1 MSAARIFILASRT
14 WLAVDAAGMIV
25 ARGEAAK
32 ASAARTVLVIPG
44 AEVTV
49 RWVALKAAG
58 IEQAAAAAALMLE
71 DEVSAPRES
80 LHFAAGETDA
90 AGRRCVAIITRARMQ
105 ALLDEARA
113 LGCAP
118 AAVVPDCLML
128 PKPDAGL
135 IAAEIGGMVAVRGRE
150 IAFTAEPELAEH
162 LAGGRTMEMAA
173 AEGLIAAGAAAGAPV
188 NLLQGAF
195 GAGAKTAGTW
205 RLAAVLAGLA
215 ILSPVVVEGAYA
227 VRDRLEGD
235 RIRRVANE
243 QMQATAVRLGVP
255 PKTAFLL
262 AGSIGAGER
271 FTKVMAGIFSAAE
284 GMPGARL
291 QTVTY
296 DHRSGAIGV
305 EFTHENYSDTA
316 AFSSAL
322 KARGFGV
329 REDGST
335 EAGGVISTGLMLAAP
350 R

>member
-1 MSAARIFILASRT
+1 M
-14 WLAVDAAGMIV
+14 AV
-25 ARGEAAK
+25 
-32 ASAARTVLVIPG
+32 
-44 AEVTV
+44 
-49 RWVALKAAG
+49 
-58 IEQAAAAAALMLE
+58 
-71 DEVSAPRES
+71 
-80 LHFAAGETDA
+80 
-90 AGRRCVAIITRARMQ
+90 
-105 ALLDEARA
+105 
-113 LGCAP
+113 
-118 AAVVPDCLML
+118 
-128 PKPDAGL
+128 
-135 IAAEIGGMVAVRGRE
+135 
-150 IAFTAEPELAEH
+150 
-162 LAGGRTMEMAA
+162 
-173 AEGLIAAGAAAGAPV
+173 
-188 NLLQGAF
+188 
-195 GAGAKTAGTW
+195 
-205 RLAAVLAGLA
+205 
-215 ILSPVVVEGAYA
+215 SPVVVEGAYA